1 MRITDLDIL
10 QDSEQCTIHPYFKI
24 SYMARYRKHL
34 SREDVFAA
42 HINLHRYPIMS
53 NGGDNYSRVKLF
65 R

>member
-10 QDSEQCTIHPYFKI
+10 QDSEQCTVHPYLKI
-24 SYMARYRKHL
+24 SYIARYREYL

-42 HINLHRYPIMS
+42 PFNLYRYPIMS
-53 NGGDNYSRVKLF
+53 NGGDNYSRVKMF